1 MNSPTNK
8 DPQDIPEV
16 DNINLREL
24 FDVAL
29 KSKKLVILTTF
40 LVSISS
46 ILYAISLTN
55 YYESESILSV
65 RNSSES
71 QGLLSQLTG
80 AASLIGVNVTSSSD
94 NRSQQVIQ
102 LIQSR
107 KFVKH
112 LLSFDNILTSL
123 MAPGSYNLTTKELV
137 LDPEIYDLS
146 SNQWKGDPKDDGST
160 EPSYLDVYAEYMDNV
175 LSISQDAASGFILI
189 NVRHISPVFA
199 KDFLSL
205 VIQEANNILR
215 SKDLD
220 ESTEALNYLKSQLAE
235 TSVLDLRESIN
246 ALIESQLEIQMLANI
261 NEDYILIEIEPPFI
275 PEKSVSNDKRLIVI
289 FSTIIGAM
297 LGVLLAIVREFVNR
311 RKLDQISKE

>member
-1 MNSPTNK
+1 MNSPINK

-102 LIQSR
+102 LIQF
-107 KFVKH
+107 K
-112 LLSFDNILTSL
+112 
-123 MAPGSYNLTTKELV
+123 
-137 LDPEIYDLS
+137 S
-146 SNQWKGDPKDDGST
+146 S
-160 EPSYLDVYAEYMDNV
+160 
-175 LSISQDAASGFILI
+175 
-189 NVRHISPVFA
+189 
-199 KDFLSL
+199 
-205 VIQEANNILR
+205 
-215 SKDLD
+215 
-220 ESTEALNYLKSQLAE
+220 
-235 TSVLDLRESIN
+235 
-246 ALIESQLEIQMLANI
+246 
-261 NEDYILIEIEPPFI
+261 
-275 PEKSVSNDKRLIVI
+275 
-289 FSTIIGAM
+289 
-297 LGVLLAIVREFVNR
+297 
-311 RKLDQISKE
+311 